1 MRSYLLGATRVRP
14 ARIGLV
20 FTQVLFLIALV
31 ACSIQQSQPS
41 QPLALPENP
50 PPGALLPAPIP
61 TQIPAQIPAQQPT
74 PTARPAPIPTP
85 VVAPSPGGSA
95 GGTLTLV
102 SAVDIP
108 HRDVHQVRQETLAA
122 LGPGL
127 AYSRLLRLR
136 TGPLVEQP
144 SLMLECDLCESWRLT
159 SDFGYEFQLRPGV
172 RWQNLNPVDGRALV
186 AEDLVY
192 SYQRMETEGWPHAQL
207 FSDRGISGFQATEPG
222 VLLVSRAFLDSDAL
236 LALADGHSKIIAR
249 EVVEQYGDLKQSPVV
264 GTGPWIWESTE
275 PGVGTAFSR
284 NPDYF
289 EKNLPYLDSLVIKL
303 VKRSAQAQFPAL
315 KQLAAFRAGQ
325 VDVVNLPPREWDQL
339 SSSAAEFNASIAEQA
354 GAGILL
360 WTNLE
365 TSLGS
370 QASIRRAIFQAI
382 DPWEYVHT
390 LWQGH
395 GSVGAG
401 VPVPSPDWLLPQDTI
416 RDNYFASPSEARELL
431 IATGVDLPFSIDIA
445 VADSSQANL
454 DLALGIAEDLRVVG
468 FDPNLRAIHPAHYN
482 QLVLRDKESFQLI
495 IGSVPQAPTTNG
507 FLLGLLHSRGPVNL
521 LGHQDPVLDSLIE
534 LQASERD
541 PAVRRQQLVELQ
553 TYLLDQAYLF
563 SPGSQT
569 SRWAFNWDLK
579 GFHPNPALSEYIF
592 WSRAWLER

>member
-1 MRSYLLGATRVRP
+1 MRRILLRSTGRSFKS
-14 ARIGLV
+14 GLT
-20 FTQVLFLIALV
+20 FSLILLLV
-31 ACSIQQSQPS
+31 TLVGCSIQPPQPP
-41 QPLALPENP
+41 QPPVLPEKP
-50 PPGALLPAPIP
+50 PPSVVIVTPEPTPIP
-61 TQIPAQIPAQQPT
+61 TQQPT
-74 PTARPAPIPTP
+74 PTAMPAPTPTP
-85 VVAPSPGGSA
+85 VVSLPPGGSA
-95 GGTLTLV
+95 GGYLTLV
-102 SAVDIP
+102 SVADIP

-159 SDFGYEFQLRPGV
+159 SDFAYEFRLRPDV
-172 RWQNLNPVDGRALV
+172 RWQNLNPVNGRPLV

-192 SYQRMETEGWPHAQL
+192 SYERMETEGWPHAKL

-222 VLLVSRAFLDSDAL
+222 ILRVSRAFLDSDAL
-236 LALADGHSKIIAR
+236 LALADGHSKIVAR

-275 PGVGTAFSR
+275 EGVGTALSR

-289 EKNLPYLDSLVIKL
+289 EEGLPYLDALVIKL
-303 VKRSAQAQFPAL
+303 VKRSEQAPFFAM

-325 VDVVNLPPREWDQL
+325 VDVVNLPPREWNHL
-339 SSSAAEFNASIAEQA
+339 SSSAAEFNASIAEQS
-354 GAGILL
+354 GSGLLL
-360 WTNLE
+360 WANLE
-365 TSLGS
+365 TTLGG
-370 QASIRRAIFQAI
+370 QADIRRAIFQAI
-382 DPWEYVHT
+382 DPWEYVHS
-390 LWQGH
+390 LWEGH

-401 VPVPSPDWLLPQDTI
+401 VPVPNPDWLLPRDTI
-416 RDNYFASPSEARELL
+416 RDNYFASPTEARELL

-445 VADSSQANL
+445 VSDSSPEHL
-454 DLALGIAEDLRVVG
+454 DLAKGIAEDLRAVG
-468 FDPNLRAIHPAHYN
+468 FAPNLRVIHPAHYN
-482 QLVLRDKESFQLI
+482 KLLLQDKESFQLI
-495 IGSVPQAPTTNG
+495 IGSVPPTPTTNG

-521 LGHQDPVLDSLIE
+521 LGHRDAVLDSMIE
-534 LQASERD
+534 RQASERE

-553 TYLLDQAYLF
+553 AYLLDQAYLF
-563 SPGSQT
+563 SPGSET
-569 SRWAFNWDLK
+569 SRWAFDWDLK